1 MLQPTDVGRRGTS
14 QWKIAVCESAAHKDK
29 GIANSS
35 EIKLHLLKVIRM
47 LKNMYNK

>member
-14 QWKIAVCESAAHKDK
+14 QWKIAVCESVEHKDK

-35 EIKLHLLKVIRM
+35 ETVIPAAGG
-47 LKNMYNK
+47 LNGGIDL

>member
-35 EIKLHLLKVIRM
+35 EIKKIASVKGY
-47 LKNMYNK
+47 KNAKKYV